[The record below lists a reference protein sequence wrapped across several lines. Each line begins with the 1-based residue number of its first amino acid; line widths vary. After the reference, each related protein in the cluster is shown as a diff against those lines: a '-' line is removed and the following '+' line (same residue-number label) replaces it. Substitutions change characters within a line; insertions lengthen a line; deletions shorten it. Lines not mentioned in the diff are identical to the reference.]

1 MAQTSSA
8 AEIKSD
14 VADLALAEEGRG
26 RIEWAAAEMRV
37 LGQIRERFSA
47 QRPLAGLRVGA
58 CLHVTA
64 ETANLALALQAAG
77 AEVHLCASNPLST
90 QDDVAAALVKYDQIP
105 VFAIRG
111 EDDATYYSHID
122 AVLDAH
128 PTITMDDG
136 CDLVTRL
143 HTKRPEQLGE
153 MVGGTEETTT
163 GVIRL
168 RAMAEAGVLRFPVI
182 AVNGAETKHLF
193 DNRYGTGQ
201 STIDGL
207 IRATNLLLAG
217 RTLVVCGYGWCG
229 RGLASRARGMGA
241 QVIVTEVQ
249 PVPALEAVMEG
260 FRVMPLAE
268 AAPIADV
275 IITVTGDCNVVD
287 RQHLERVKDGC
298 VIANSGHFNSEINLA
313 ALDSL
318 TTKVREARPQVAE
331 HTLAD
336 GRRVYL
342 LAEGRLLNLA
352 AAEGHPA
359 AVMDMSF
366 ANQALSLVHVAAAW
380 KELGPGRSR
389 GAPGDRCRGGEP
401 EAGGARGE
409 DRHSDRGAA
418 ALPHLLGAGHRLRSV
433 AGGRSPRT
441 PVNPALPPQMRTVG
455 EHSLRSRHCGQ
466 RPSPRVPS
474 R

>member
-1 MAQTSSA
+1 MTDSETAVLTG
-8 AEIKSD
+8 SD
-14 VADLALAEEGRG
+14 ITDLGLAEEGGR
-26 RIEWAAAEMRV
+26 RIEWAGSEMPV
-37 LGQIRERFSA
+37 LGLIRARFEASK
-47 QRPLAGLRVGA
+47 PLEGMRVGA

-64 ETANLALALQAAG
+64 ETANLMVTLRAAG

-90 QDDVAAALVKYDQIP
+90 QDSVAAGLVARGISVY
-105 VFAIRG
+105 ARRG
-111 EDDATYYSHID
+111 EDNQTYYRHLE
-122 AVLDAH
+122 AVLATRPH
-128 PTITMDDG
+128 FTMDDG
-136 CDLVTRL
+136 GDLVGEL
-143 HTKRPEQLGE
+143 HRRGPEAMGDIR
-153 MVGGTEETTT
+153 GGTEETTT

-168 RAMAEAGVLRFPVI
+168 RAMAAAGVLRFPVI
-182 AVNGAETKHLF
+182 SVNDAQTKHLF

-217 RTLVVCGYGWCG
+217 RTMVICGFGWCG

-241 QVIVTEVQ
+241 QVVVTEVE
-249 PVPALEAVMEG
+249 PVRALEAVMEG
-260 FRVMPLAE
+260 YRVMPLAE

-287 RQHLERVKDGC
+287 RRHLELVKDGC

-318 TTKVREARPQVAE
+318 SQKVREVRPEVAE

-336 GRRVYL
+336 GRRVFL

-366 ANQALSLVHVAAAW
+366 ANQALSLAHMAANW
-380 KELGPGRSR
+380 RTL
-389 GAPGDRCRGGEP
+389 APGVHEVPP
-401 EAGGARGE
+401 EIDAEVARLNL
-409 DRHSDRGAA
+409 A
-418 ALPHLLGAGHRLRSV
+418 ALGV
-433 AGGRSPRT
+433 AIDQLTEEQVHYLSSWEQGT
-441 PVNPALPPQMRTVG
+441 
-455 EHSLRSRHCGQ
+455 E
-466 RPSPRVPS
+466 
-474 R
+474 

>member
-1 MAQTSSA
+1 MAD
-8 AEIKSD
+8 SD
-14 VADLALAEEGRG
+14 KDVLAVSDIADPGLAEDGGR
-26 RIEWAAAEMRV
+26 RIEWASSEMPV
-37 LGQIRERFSA
+37 LGLIRARFERS
-47 QRPLAGLRVGA
+47 RPLEGLRVGA

-64 ETANLALALQAAG
+64 ETANLMLTLRAAG

-90 QDDVAAALVKYDQIP
+90 QDAVAAGLVERGISVY
-105 VFAIRG
+105 ARRG
-111 EDDATYYSHID
+111 EDNQTYYRHLE
-122 AVLDAH
+122 AVLAARPH
-128 PTITMDDG
+128 FTMDDG
-136 CDLVTRL
+136 GDLVGEL
-143 HTKRPEQLGE
+143 HRRGQDAMGDIR
-153 MVGGTEETTT
+153 GGTEETTT

-168 RAMAEAGVLRFPVI
+168 RAMAQAGVLRFPVVS
-182 AVNGAETKHLF
+182 VNGAQTKHLF

-217 RTLVVCGYGWCG
+217 RTMVICGFGWCG

-241 QVIVTEVQ
+241 QVVVTEVE
-249 PVPALEAVMEG
+249 PVRALEAVMEG
-260 FRVMPLAE
+260 YRVMPLAD

-287 RQHLERVKDGC
+287 RRHLERVKDGC

-318 TTKVREARPQVAE
+318 TTRVREVRPEVAE

-336 GRRVYL
+336 GRRVFL

-366 ANQALSLVHVAAAW
+366 ANQALSLAYMAASWRTLTPGVHEVPEEIDAEVARL
-380 KELGPGRSR
+380 KL
-389 GAPGDRCRGGEP
+389 
-401 EAGGARGE
+401 
-409 DRHSDRGAA
+409 A
-418 ALPHLLGAGHRLRSV
+418 ALGV
-433 AGGRSPRT
+433 AIDQLTQEQLNYLSSWEQGT
-441 PVNPALPPQMRTVG
+441 A
-455 EHSLRSRHCGQ
+455 
-466 RPSPRVPS
+466 
-474 R
+474 

>member
-1 MAQTSSA
+1 V
-8 AEIKSD
+8 AESLLGADIRSD
-14 VADLALAEEGRG
+14 VADLTLGEEGLG
-26 RIEWAAAEMRV
+26 RIEWARAEMRV
-37 LGQIRERFSA
+37 LGLIRERFVA
-47 QRPLAGLRVGA
+47 DQPLAGLRVGA

-90 QDDVAAALVKYDQIP
+90 QDSVAAGLVASGVHVY
-105 VFAIRG
+105 ARRG
-111 EDDATYYSHID
+111 EDNPTYYRHLES
-122 AVLDAH
+122 VLAARPH
-128 PTITMDDG
+128 LTMDDG
-136 CDLVTRL
+136 GDLVGEL
-143 HTKRPEQLGE
+143 HRRSPEQMGE
-153 MVGGTEETTT
+153 IRGGTEETTT

-182 AVNGAETKHLF
+182 AVNGAQTKHLF

-217 RTLVVCGYGWCG
+217 RTMVVCGYGWCG

-241 QVIVTEVQ
+241 QVIVTEVE
-249 PVPALEAVMEG
+249 PVRALEAVMEG

-287 RQHLERVKDGC
+287 RQHLERIKDGC

-318 TTKVREARPQVAE
+318 TTKVREVRPEVAE

-336 GRRVYL
+336 GRKVYL

-366 ANQALSLVHVAAAW
+366 ANQALSLVHMATAW
-380 KELGPGRSR
+380 QKLGPGVHEV
-389 GAPGDRCRGGEP
+389 PP
-401 EAGGARGE
+401 EIDAEVA
-409 DRHSDRGAA
+409 SLKLA
-418 ALPHLLGAGHRLRSV
+418 ALGVGIDTLTEEQLRYLSSWEQ
-433 AGGRSPRT
+433 G
-441 PVNPALPPQMRTVG
+441 TV
-455 EHSLRSRHCGQ
+455 
-466 RPSPRVPS
+466 
-474 R
+474 